1 MVSSSTP
8 GDDDKFSDA
17 PTRRPGAAFAF
28 VVVFDGGTLLS
39 QLDTTFFR
47 LVEMSFSVSTSA
59 EQRPLA
65 DDATAPAIATFATW
79 TCGFLAVTSAGGGG
93 GGEE

>member
-17 PTRRPGAAFAF
+17 PTRRPDAAFAF

-47 LVEMSFSVSTSA
+47 LVEMSFSVSMSA

-65 DDATAPAIATFATW
+65 DDATAPAIATFAT
-79 TCGFLAVTSAGGGG
+79 CGFLAVTSAGGGG
-93 GGEE
+93 GGDE